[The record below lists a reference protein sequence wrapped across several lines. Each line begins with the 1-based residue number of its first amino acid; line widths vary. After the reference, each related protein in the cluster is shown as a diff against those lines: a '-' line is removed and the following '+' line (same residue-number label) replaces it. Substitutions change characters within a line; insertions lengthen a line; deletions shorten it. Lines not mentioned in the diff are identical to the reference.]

1 MFIIGNFLAAIA
13 KILDIAL
20 TLYMWII
27 IARAVVSWVNPDPH
41 NPIIRFLNAVTEP
54 VLYQVRRRLPI
65 SFGGIDFSP
74 IIVLLVIVF
83 VQSFLVRSLAEMAMR
98 MGG

>member
-1 MFIIGNFLAAIA
+1 MFVIGNFLAAIA

-74 IIVLLVIVF
+74 IIVLLVIIF